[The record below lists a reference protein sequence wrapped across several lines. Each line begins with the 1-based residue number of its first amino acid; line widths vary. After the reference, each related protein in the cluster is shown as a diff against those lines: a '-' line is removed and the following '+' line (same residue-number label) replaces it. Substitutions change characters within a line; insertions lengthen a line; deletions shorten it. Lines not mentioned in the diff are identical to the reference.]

1 MDRELERVKNDH
13 LYLIPA
19 SDETRGHATTCLA
32 KFWKQQ
38 V

>member
-19 SDETRGHATTCLA
+19 SDETRGHATTCLT